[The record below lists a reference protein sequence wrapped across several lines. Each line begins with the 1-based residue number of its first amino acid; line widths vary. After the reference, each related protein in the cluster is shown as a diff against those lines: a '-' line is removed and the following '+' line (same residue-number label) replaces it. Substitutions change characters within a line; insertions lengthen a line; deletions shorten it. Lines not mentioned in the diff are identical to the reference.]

1 MRCSHERGYF
11 LPDPSWLNGP
21 SIDGIK
27 KTVWP
32 ILERLCCKHDE
43 DISIEFLADG
53 GLNRVYKIQ
62 STAGNYVFRV
72 SFPVDPYYKTEA
84 DVATTEIVRRFT
96 TIPVPTIYPYDLS
109 THNAMG
115 LEWILMDKVTSGKNL
130 EDCWKDMSYSTKFR
144 LAESAA
150 DWTAQLSKITS
161 NKVGSIYMRFT
172 EDSLDFFIGRCINN
186 LLTQEDR
193 LLYDVHHRPSESM

>member
-1 MRCSHERGYF
+1 MRWCHERGYI
-11 LPDPSWLNGP
+11 LPAPNWLNGP

-27 KTVWP
+27 EPVWP
-32 ILERLCCKHDE
+32 FLERLGCKHDE

-72 SFPVDPYYKTEA
+72 AFPVYPYYKTEA

-96 TIPVPTIYPYDLS
+96 TIPVPTIYAYDSS

-115 LEWILMDKVTSGKNL
+115 L
-130 EDCWKDMSYSTKFR
+130 
-144 LAESAA
+144 
-150 DWTAQLSKITS
+150 
-161 NKVGSIYMRFT
+161 
-172 EDSLDFFIGRCINN
+172 
-186 LLTQEDR
+186 
-193 LLYDVHHRPSESM
+193 SESLWIKLPLARVPKIAGKT